1 MYLLNRKRFI
11 LDNIEALLKADLSP
25 VNIEATLSK
34 QPLAE
39 LQLLLDSSGLTAVD
53 GLKAFRY
60 QVPGADF
67 QRLCQQN
74 YSDLFRLKDQ
84 FQQLQQQERFSGLG
98 TEARAFYVALEA
110 MLNGVQAYLESTGI
124 SGLAGEELLPSC
136 YLESRLALL
145 RRDNDLLKSRLKS
158 STADAALKDL
168 LMEHFDS
175 FSRRHQVSQQQLQY
189 VEQLMQA
196 LLRGLKPGLAEDQD
210 LFLMYKVVKW
220 NFNAPEC
227 YVYCRNKILAALED
241 TVSSRRR
248 LLLLNWQLKA
258 IKQLLCIPGMGLHAD
273 YPNLKDLLIELL
285 STEISYEEA
294 AFSELDGK
302 RDSKKESNVD
312 AAKAG
317 TPAAFGVPQGTAK
330 FQLQLTQ
337 RVLAIWTQTLIAT
350 KILNVGVKGQRRFTE
365 FLADHFT
372 TVGMEDIQPEY
383 FRRRY
388 KEKHTAASEKL
399 IAILE
404 QMILSI
410 KHEYIGINMPAE
422 K

>member
-11 LDNIEALLKADLSP
+11 LDNIEALLKADLNP
-25 VNIEATLSK
+25 ANIEATLSR

-39 LQLLLDSSGLTAVD
+39 LALMLDSSSMGAIES
-53 GLKAFRY
+53 LKAFRY
-60 QVPGADF
+60 QVPAADF

-84 FQQLQQQERFSGLG
+84 FQQLQQQENFAAVSAG
-98 TEARAFYVALEA
+98 ARVFYAALED
-110 MLNGVQAYLESTGI
+110 MLSGVQAYLESTGI
-124 SGLAGEELLPSC
+124 SGMAGDELLPAC

-145 RRDNDLLKSRLKS
+145 RRDNDLLKSRLKA

-168 LMEHFDS
+168 LTEHFQS
-175 FSRRHQVSQQQLQY
+175 FSCRHQVNQQELHY
-189 VEQLMQA
+189 SEQLMQA
-196 LLRGLKPGLAEDQD
+196 LLNGLNPGHAEEQG
-210 LFLMYKVVKW
+210 LHLMYKIIQW
-220 NFNAPEC
+220 NFNSAES
-227 YVYCRNKILAALED
+227 YVYCRNKILVVLED
-241 TVSSRRR
+241 TVGSKRR

-258 IKQLLCIPGMGLHAD
+258 IKQLLCIPGVALHPQ
-273 YPNLKDLLIELL
+273 YPNLKDLLIEML

-294 AFSELDGK
+294 AFSEAGRK
-302 RDSKKESNVD
+302 VWT
-312 AAKAG
+312 AAASMPSTQARTSTAAD
-317 TPAAFGVPQGTAK
+317 TPPATPK

-337 RVLAIWTQTLIAT
+337 RVLAIWTQTLINT
-350 KILNVGVKGQRRFTE
+350 KVLSLGVQGQRRFTE

-372 TVGMEDIQPEY
+372 TVGMENIQPDY

-388 KEKHTAASEKL
+388 KEKHTSASEKL

-410 KHEYIGINMPAE
+410 KHEYFGINVPTE

>member
-84 FQQLQQQERFSGLG
+84 FQQLQQQECFSFLG

-124 SGLAGEELLPSC
+124 SSLAGEELLPSC
-136 YLESRLALL
+136 YLEGRLALL

-196 LLRGLKPGLAEDQD
+196 LLRSLKPGLAEDQD

-241 TVSSRRR
+241 TVGSRRR

-258 IKQLLCIPGMGLHAD
+258 IKQLLCIPSMGLHAD

-302 RDSKKESNVD
+302 RDSKRESKVD
-312 AAKAG
+312 AAMAG
-317 TPAAFGVPQGTAK
+317 TPASFGVPQGTAK